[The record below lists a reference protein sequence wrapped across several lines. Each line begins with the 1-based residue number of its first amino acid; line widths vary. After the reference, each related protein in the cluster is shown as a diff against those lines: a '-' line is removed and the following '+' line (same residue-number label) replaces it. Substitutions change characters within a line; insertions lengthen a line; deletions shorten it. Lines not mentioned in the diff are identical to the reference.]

1 MGYRSDVSYY
11 ILFPAWEQCHVFTAQ
26 AKALSNQK
34 VAEGEDTKRTWWG
47 DMSSALAEC
56 EIGELRVGVPVIM
69 FNEKNVKWYPTM
81 TDVDNHESL
90 LELAR
95 VFQED
100 KKSYFVSGTSMSA
113 SFTAVEFMRLGED
126 SDDTEHYTHGHHSAM
141 TGYNLSIERR
151 IVGMGGMCMKFV
163 RNKSV

>member
-11 ILFPAWEQCHVFTAQ
+11 ILFPAWEQCHVFIAQ

-34 VAEGEDTKRTWWG
+34 VAEGEDTLRTWWG

-56 EIGELRVGVPVIM
+56 RITELYPRIPIIL
-69 FNEKNVKWYPTM
+69 FKDTQVKWYPTM

-90 LELAR
+90 LDLAR
-95 VFQED
+95 VFQGD

-113 SFTAVEFMRLGED
+113 SFTAVEFMRLGEN
-126 SDDTEHYTHGHHSAM
+126 SDDTEHGTWGHHSMM
-141 TGYNLSIERR
+141 TGYNLMIERKVVATQQLER
-151 IVGMGGMCMKFV
+151 LYSKEYV
-163 RNKSV
+163 